1 MIEARSDILR
11 TMLLWQRD
19 VLFEVL
25 EQDVSTL
32 HFPDE
37 KEALS
42 RQALLC
48 TRADA
53 LQHMTAV
60 EEMGR
65 QLDRN
70 LPAELVFNNYV
81 SQLV

>member
-1 MIEARSDILR
+1 
-11 TMLLWQRD
+11 
-19 VLFEVL
+19 VL
-25 EQDVSTL
+25 EQDESTL

-37 KEALS
+37 KESLA
-42 RQALLC
+42 RQAMLC

-53 LQHMTAV
+53 LARITAV

-70 LPAELVFNNYV
+70 LPAELVFSNYV